1 MTAQQL
7 APAPQRTEEPNTE
20 PRTDDGLCPACGET
34 AINVQ
39 GLLDCPDCGFQG

>member
-1 MTAQQL
+1 MTPQQL
-7 APAPQRTEEPNTE
+7 VREPQRTEEPNDE
-20 PRTDDGLCPACGET
+20 PHTDEGQCPACGET

>member
-1 MTAQQL
+1 MTPQQL
-7 APAPQRTEEPNTE
+7 VREPQRTEEPNNE
-20 PRTDDGLCPACGET
+20 SRTDDGYCPDCGET